1 MAKLQPARK
10 AAGGKA
16 APAAK
21 KATKGAG
28 GFSDENAKWLKLKR
42 KQPEPEEED
51 DSDAEEDSADAEDLG
66 IMDDEFGSGGG
77 EEEDES
83 DEGDDDDEDED
94 EDGDDL
100 LQGKDFVDDGDSDEG
115 EGEDD
120 EDQDDEDE
128 GQGLDSGDMDELMG
142 GEGEDDEEG
151 EEGEEEDDDSDD
163 DMTEA
168 ERQSQALDK
177 FRRKQ
182 AALAA
187 REARDMA
194 AEDGEGD
201 VDINVEEGATFTLPS
216 GQQVEAEKL
225 APPDLALVARRMKA
239 TVAVLEDFANRR
251 DPGRSRTDY
260 MAQLKRDLATYY
272 GYNDFM
278 VDMYLNMFS
287 VAEAVELMEANEV
300 PRPITLRTNTLKTR
314 RRELAAALI
323 QRGVSLD
330 PIGPWSKVGL
340 VVYESKVPIGATP
353 EYMAGHYML
362 QGASSFMPVMALA
375 PQPDET
381 IVDMAAAPGGKT
393 TYIAALMRNTGTIF
407 ANEISKDRLKSI
419 TGNLTRLGVTNTV
432 VCNYDGRDLP
442 GVIGERSVDRVLLD
456 APCSGTGVVSKDP
469 SVKTSKSQQDIWRCG
484 HLQKQLLLAA
494 IDMVDANSPT
504 GGYVVYSTCSVCVE
518 EDEAIVNYALRKRH
532 VKVVSTGLEFGR
544 EGFIRYR
551 DFRFHPS
558 LQHARR
564 FYPHAHNLD
573 GFFVCKLKKLS
584 NDPKKASKDEE
595 DEDEE
600 EEQEEAAAGGDEPEA
615 KKAGG
620 KKGPQGP
627 KPVVIPVSRPKSHP
641 KGAQRVTPKKV
652 LEAQP
657 DQDDPAMAAEME
669 TLKAALANKT
679 KGKKGQQQ
687 QQGGKG
693 AKAGSRAGGK
703 ADGSD
708 GDEEEAAEERAAAG
722 RRAGPSGRNAAAA
735 GSNGAAAAGAGKG
748 QNRGAAKGAAA
759 DREAAD
765 GEAAEEQPKKK
776 DSKLFKQAMKEL
788 QEEKQR
794 AKAAQQPAVGNE
806 GGKGGGQKRPA
817 DGGDKKAG
825 GGKAAASAA
834 AGGPAA
840 AAASKAEA
848 NGSAPAEK
856 QQQKGKAAGQQEK
869 ENKAGGQQQQQQ
881 QQKGKANAGQQ
892 KRPGGPVGGNPSSR
906 GGGKGNPTASKAPP
920 PKKQKK

>member
-16 APAAK
+16 APAPK
-21 KATKGAG
+21 KPTKGAG

-83 DEGDDDDEDED
+83 DEGDDDDDED

-142 GEGEDDEEG
+142 GEGEEDEEG
-151 EEGEEEDDDSDD
+151 EEGEEGEEDDDSDD

-251 DPGRSRTDY
+251 DPGRSRSDY

-393 TYIAALMRNTGTIF
+393 TYIAALMRNSGTIF

-595 DEDEE
+595 DDDEE
-600 EEQEEAAAGGDEPEA
+600 AEQEEAATGGDEPEA

-620 KKGPQGP
+620 KKGPQEP

-687 QQGGKG
+687 QGGKG

-735 GSNGAAAAGAGKG
+735 AGSNGRAAAGAGKG
-748 QNRGAAKGAAA
+748 QKRGAAKGAAA
-759 DREAAD
+759 DGEAAE

-794 AKAAQQPAVGNE
+794 AKAAQQPAAGPE

-856 QQQKGKAAGQQEK
+856 QQQQKGKAAGQQQK
-869 ENKAGGQQQQQQ
+869 ENKAGGQQ

-892 KRPGGPVGGNPSSR
+892 KRPGGPAGGNPGSR
-906 GGGKGNPTASKAPP
+906 SGGKGNPTASKGPA
-920 PKKQKK
+920 PKKQRK